1 MWTAFS
7 ACEREFRGP
16 DDRADEPAA
25 EGGQPQNS
33 TAGLTGTVSRSRALK
48 TRRAG
53 TESTD
58 LALKTRSINPLGAW
72 LVDQSADSIPPLLRA
87 IVAHQSAG
95 LLRRTSRRGNSRSRR
110 RRTSQSWR
118 SCGRSRG
125 RAGAA
130 GPAGDASSSSCSDAY
145 VFGLPRGRASS
156 GIEFSATRVGQVP
169 SLVVVKSS
177 RRRRLPSSWPS
188 RVASFRPLG

>member
-53 TESTD
+53 TD

-72 LVDQSADSIPPLLRA
+72 LDDQSADSIPPLLRA
-87 IVAHQSAG
+87 IAAHRSAG
-95 LLRRTSRRGNSRSRR
+95 LLRRTSRGVTRVRADAGQANRRDFLQKAESRSLV
-110 RRTSQSWR
+110 
-118 SCGRSRG
+118 RSRV
-125 RAGAA
+125 RYRSNAV
-130 GPAGDASSSSCSDAY
+130 S
-145 VFGLPRGRASS
+145 FTK
-156 GIEFSATRVGQVP
+156 EAT
-169 SLVVVKSS
+169 K
-177 RRRRLPSSWPS
+177 RRLSARYARLSTLDS
-188 RVASFRPLG
+188 TLD